1 MHRLVRVLA
10 RRALGVR
17 RVPTYYLPW
26 ISRAGLE
33 CVLLLSNIESR
44 FRPSS
49 GPGPFAV
56 STRQYDG
63 RGRLVREHAVELAD
77 HLDTAEVPVP
87 SAADGYGF
95 VTVDVGRIQSDL
107 YVTLCAGDSYT
118 ATHGRGE
125 FVERYPMWTRL
136 ILAVIGWVLALAGL
150 TIPAFTRDQYVY
162 AGADNRSHLLL
173 MNLSNVTNRIRIRL
187 TAGAIP
193 WTPRLVRLP
202 PMGAH
207 LLAVPSPASDDG
219 AELRVGRV
227 RVEGNAWF
235 NLYMVGAGARDLAA
249 PLSLM
254 HVK

>member
-1 MHRLVRVLA
+1 MYRLVRVLA

-44 FRPSS
+44 FRSRS

-56 STRQYDG
+56 SARQYDG

-77 HLDTAEVPVP
+77 HLDTAEVPLLP
-87 SAADGYGF
+87 AADGYGF
-95 VTVDVGRIQSDL
+95 VAVDVGRIQSDL

-125 FVERYPMWTRL
+125 FVERYPVWTR
-136 ILAVIGWVLALAGL
+136 IVMAVIGWVLALAGL
-150 TIPAFTRDQYVY
+150 TIPAFARDQYVY
-162 AGADNRSHLLL
+162 VGADNRSHLLL
-173 MNLSNVTNRIRIRL
+173 MNLSNVTNRIRIKLTGGVVPWSSRL
-187 TAGAIP
+187 EI
-193 WTPRLVRLP
+193 LP

-207 LLAVPSPASDDG
+207 LLALPSPALDDG
-219 AELRVGRV
+219 AGLRVGRL
-227 RVEGNAWF
+227 RAEGNAWF
-235 NLYMVGAGARDLAA
+235 NFYMVGTGARDLAG